1 MRILTLIFA
10 LTLLFDFAPKDA
22 KAWRDDG
29 HRIVCHIA
37 LLELQPEARAE
48 VVRLI
53 ALDESTQTFEE
64 ACIWADDVL
73 YTTHRETETWH
84 YMSVHKD
91 DPVVDM
97 GDCNAERGCILSAI
111 ERHVAVLSAP
121 GSSDHNRLEAL
132 KFLGH
137 WIGDLHQPLH
147 IGYTTGRGGNNNHV
161 IWQGA
166 ATPISPFLLN
176 PRETNMHR
184 VWDHEMLDDLRLQ
197 PYRHATRLWMAL
209 SDDERG
215 AWAGMDAVAW
225 AQESRD
231 IAVSPETQYL
241 PIDPA
246 GPAPAPLIL
255 GPEYLQQH
263 WPTVELRLKQGGVR
277 LGHML
282 NQLLVRRAAVA
293 P

>member
-1 MRILTLIFA
+1 MRIITMVFGLAMLFA
-10 LTLLFDFAPKDA
+10 FAPKDA
-22 KAWRDDG
+22 SAWRDDG

-53 ALDESTQTFEE
+53 ALDNSTQTFGE
-64 ACIWADDVL
+64 ACIWPDDVL
-73 YTTHRETETWH
+73 YTTHLETVPWH

-91 DPVVDM
+91 DPVVDI
-97 GDCNAERGCILSAI
+97 GDCNPERGCILTAI
-111 ERHVAVLSAP
+111 EKHVGVLADAAT
-121 GSSDHNRLEAL
+121 SDKDRLEAL

-147 IGYTTGRGGNNNHV
+147 IGYTTGRGGNDNHV

-166 ATPISPFLLN
+166 TSPISPFLLN

-197 PYRHATRLWMAL
+197 PYHHATRLWMSL
-209 SDDERG
+209 SGEERG
-215 AWAGMDAVAW
+215 AWAGMDAVLW

-231 IAVSPETQYL
+231 IGVAPETQYV
-241 PIDPA
+241 PVDPD
-246 GPAPAPLIL
+246 GPKPAPLVL

-263 WPTVELRLKQGGVR
+263 WPVMELRLKQGGVR
-277 LGHML
+277 LGYML
-282 NQLLVRRAAVA
+282 NQLLAKQ
-293 P
+293 

>member
-1 MRILTLIFA
+1 MKLVRLGIGLVM
-10 LTLLFDFAPKDA
+10 LFVFWPIDA

-29 HRIVCHIA
+29 HIIVCHIA
-37 LLELQPEARAE
+37 LLELTPEARAE
-48 VVRLI
+48 VARLI
-53 ALDESTQTFEE
+53 ALDISTQTFEE
-64 ACIWADDVL
+64 ACIWADDVK
-73 YTTHRETETWH
+73 YTTRRETEPWH

-97 GDCNAERGCILSAI
+97 GDCSAERGCILLAI
-111 ERHVAVLSAP
+111 ERHVAVLADS
-121 GSSDHNRLEAL
+121 GSSDHSRLEAL

-147 IGYTTGRGGNNNHV
+147 IGYTTGRGGNDNHV

-176 PRETNMHR
+176 PRETNIHR

-197 PYRHATRLWMAL
+197 PYRYATRLWMAL
-209 SDDERG
+209 SDDERS

-231 IAVSPETQYL
+231 IGVAPETQYV
-241 PIDPA
+241 PVDPN
-246 GPAPAPLIL
+246 GPPPAPLIL

-277 LGHML
+277 LGNML
-282 NQLLVRRAAVA
+282 NKLLEKR
-293 P
+293 